1 MSVDSIAGLGAYQN
15 TRQSLFQQER
25 QYFNQ
30 LVQALQTGDLTG
42 AQQAFTALTQ
52 IIQQTP
58 EGQNANPTGPQ
69 SQIQKDLAAVGQA
82 LQSGDL
88 GGAQKAFAA
97 VQQDIQNARLAHH
110 GQHGGGSH
118 AGAAATDTV
127 DSGGTD
133 SDGDNDGSGGVTT
146 GVNISA

>member
-1 MSVDSIAGLGAYQN
+1 MSVDSISGLGAYQN

-30 LVQALQTGDLTG
+30 LGQALQSGDLTG

-52 IIQQTP
+52 IIQQTQQ
-58 EGQNANPTGPQ
+58 GQNANPTGAQ

-110 GQHGGGSH
+110 GRGGGSQIGTP
-118 AGAAATDTV
+118 GAEAAV
-127 DSGGTD
+127 SGGSD
-133 SDGDNDGSGGVTT
+133 SDGDSDGSGGVAT
-146 GVNISA
+146 GVNVST